1 MVLSP
6 VLTPLRYRALPALLP
21 PADVAI
27 IFRTFEWW
35 FKQCDESK
43 LNSAR
48 GDAAKSATHR

>member
-1 MVLSP
+1 MVVFPCPDTSALSR
-6 VLTPLRYRALPALLP
+6 VAGSFA
-21 PADVAI
+21 PADAAI